1 MEWVSAEKKIYE
13 RKKKYTAS
21 HQKEWV
27 SGLVIFSREIKIYG
41 TFESTP
47 NAARF
52 ENLLVHSVLSKSFSQ
67 ILRI

>member
-41 TFESTP
+41 TFDLYE
-47 NAARF
+47 
-52 ENLLVHSVLSKSFSQ
+52 
-67 ILRI
+67 I